1 MHFTFKTCE
10 IVAGIIVTC
19 QFHEFLNLF
28 LADYLQFGS
37 TISHS
42 LMTLSIG
49 IYDVREEMC
58 ATPSSSGFAQ
68 FFFRS
73 PPIYWRLLRLI
84 IFVHLAHGLRTPNE
98 AFFSLKSQTFGLGQT
113 TWAINFGALGV
124 FWAKLLAPI
133 LVQWVPCPLFNHY
146 FYKNQAFLSA
156 SQINITIWAIKN

>member
-1 MHFTFKTCE
+1 MLAIWPWLSCPYNE
-10 IVAGIIVTC
+10 NSLVDLPSSVIISNYGDCQIVAGIIVTC

-68 FFFRS
+68 FFFQVS
-73 PPIYWRLLRLI
+73 PHLLTI
-84 IFVHLAHGLRTPNE
+84 VTAHHFCPFGTRTTDT
-98 AFFSLKSQTFGLGQT
+98 Q
-113 TWAINFGALGV
+113 
-124 FWAKLLAPI
+124 
-133 LVQWVPCPLFNHY
+133 
-146 FYKNQAFLSA
+146 
-156 SQINITIWAIKN
+156 